1 MQYIRNDSDEMTFV
15 FCFSTEQ
22 EDEYT
27 YSNYAPNN
35 GKDIVFDGI
44 CLKEQLLDV
53 LGQNGCHYYFTPVF
67 YGNDA
72 VSFFEKVIYE
82 AVIKCGLDFENDSL
96 RLSNM
101 VFSHLREK
109 VRNPLKTEEYRL
121 ENEIRLSIVVP
132 SKLPDTVK
140 NVGYSIKD
148 EGDYKYLYIVLNRHC
163 CMKVL
168 SRDRSK
174 ETEKLFDELEN
185 NYYRTEY
192 V

>member
-1 MQYIRNDSDEMTFV
+1 
-15 FCFSTEQ
+15 
-22 EDEYT
+22 
-27 YSNYAPNN
+27 
-35 GKDIVFDGI
+35 
-44 CLKEQLLDV
+44 
-53 LGQNGCHYYFTPVF
+53 
-67 YGNDA
+67 
-72 VSFFEKVIYE
+72 
-82 AVIKCGLDFENDSL
+82 
-96 RLSNM
+96 
-101 VFSHLREK
+101 
-109 VRNPLKTEEYRL
+109 
-121 ENEIRLSIVVP
+121 LSIVVP